1 MKNIILA
8 AIILLF
14 SMQSAAQKQ
23 LERTLKGYV
32 NPDELVTLSADIP
45 FNNAVS
51 LLSKVSEST
60 TGKKVLSTVDNDKP
74 IGLEIK
80 NIEYYK
86 ALIMIVQYAGLMFD
100 EREDVIVI
108 KRKGDKESKIQEEY
122 YASVNS
128 RELNISAVFFEM
140 DVNMARKIG
149 LDWKFFFR
157 KDFELGVTS
166 GTDREKLEQQQQQA
180 GGAGGTGQQ
189 TGVTPDFLVS
199 GKGQFDIGSYVG
211 DATAVFQFFESENVG
226 EIIASPNITVRDG
239 VKGRIQVGSDF
250 SIKQRDFS
258 GNIIENFFSTGSII
272 EVTPFIYTE
281 EGVDYILLNIQVE
294 RSSFIPDPLTTEIRK
309 TSATTQVLMLNN
321 EEVVLGGLFINE
333 DINVRTGVPFLKDL
347 PWYVFGLRYIF
358 GADEIRVNKKE
369 LVILLRT
376 ELVPT
381 LKDRVAGVKTT
392 TPIQNEVKKYRARAK
407 YYQFNQSTTD

>member
-1 MKNIILA
+1 MKKLILA
-8 AIILLF
+8 VIVILF
-14 SMQSAAQKQ
+14 SMQIVAQKQ
-23 LERTLKGYV
+23 LEKTLRGYV

-45 FNNAVS
+45 FSNAIS
-51 LLSKVSEST
+51 LLSKISEST
-60 TGKKVLSTVDNDKP
+60 TGKKIVSTVESQNP

-86 ALIMIVQYAGLMFD
+86 AMVMIVQYAGLMF
-100 EREDVIVI
+100 EEQEDLIVVKKKGEKEI
-108 KRKGDKESKIQEEY
+108 KQGEH
-122 YASVNS
+122 YANVNS
-128 RELNISAVFFEM
+128 REINISAVFFEL

-166 GTDREKLEQQQQQA
+166 GTDREKLEQQQQQ
-180 GGAGGTGQQ
+180 GGSSGGSQQ

-211 DATAVFQFFESENVG
+211 DATATFQFFESENLG

-239 VKGRIQVGSDF
+239 VQGRIQVGSDF

-258 GNIIENFFSTGSII
+258 GNIIENFYSTGSII
-272 EVTPFIYTE
+272 EVTPYIYSE
-281 EGVDYILLNIQVE
+281 DNVDYILLDINVE
-294 RSSFIPDPLTTEIRK
+294 RSSFIPDQLTTEIRK
-309 TSATTQVLMLNN
+309 TTAKTEVLMLNG
-321 EEVVLGGLFINE
+321 EEVVVGGLFINE
-333 DINVRTGVPFLKDL
+333 DVNVRTGVPFLKDL

-369 LVILLRT
+369 LVILLKT

-381 LKDRVAGVKTT
+381 LKDRVAGTKTT
-392 TPIQNEVKKYRARAK
+392 TPIKDEVRKYREKAK
-407 YYQFNQSTTD
+407 YYQFNQSPTK

>member
-1 MKNIILA
+1 MKKIILA
-8 AIILLF
+8 VIVILF
-14 SMQSAAQKQ
+14 SMQSVAQKH
-23 LERTLKGYV
+23 LEKTLRGYV
-32 NPDELVTLSADIP
+32 NPDELVSLSADIP
-45 FNNAVS
+45 FSNAIS

-60 TGKKVLSTVDNDKP
+60 TGKKIVSTVESQNP

-86 ALIMIVQYAGLMFD
+86 ALMMIVQYAGLMF
-100 EREDVIVI
+100 EEKEDLIVI
-108 KRKGDKESKIQEEY
+108 KRKGEKEIKQGEF

-128 RELNISAVFFEM
+128 REINISAVFFEM

-157 KDFELGVTS
+157 KDFEVGITS
-166 GTDREKLEQQQQQA
+166 GLDRDKLEQQQS
-180 GGAGGTGQQ
+180 GGGGGGTSGQQ
-189 TGVTPDFLVS
+189 GVTPDFLVS

-211 DATAVFQFFESENVG
+211 DATAVFQFFETENLG

-239 VKGRIQVGSDF
+239 VQGRIQVGSDF

-281 EGVDYILLNIQVE
+281 ENVDYILLNIRVE

-309 TSATTQVLMLNN
+309 TSASTQVLMLNG
-321 EEVVLGGLFINE
+321 EEVVVGGLFITE
-333 DINVRTGVPFLKDL
+333 EVNVRTGVPFLKDL
-347 PWYVFGLRYIF
+347 PWWVFGLRYIF
-358 GADEIRVNKKE
+358 GTDEIRENKKE

-381 LKDRVAGVKTT
+381 LKERVAGPKST
-392 TPIQNEVKKYRARAK
+392 TPIQNEVRKYRERAK
-407 YYQFNQSTTD
+407 YYQFNQSPTK

>member
-1 MKNIILA
+1 MKKIILA
-8 AIILLF
+8 VIVILF
-14 SMQSAAQKQ
+14 SMQSVAQKH
-23 LERTLKGYV
+23 LEKTLRGYV
-32 NPDELVTLSADIP
+32 NPDELVSLSADIP
-45 FNNAVS
+45 FSNAIS

-60 TGKKVLSTVDNDKP
+60 TGKKIVSTVESQNP

-86 ALIMIVQYAGLMFD
+86 ALMMIVQYAGLMF
-100 EREDVIVI
+100 EEKEDLIVI
-108 KRKGDKESKIQEEY
+108 KRKGEKEIKQGEF

-128 RELNISAVFFEM
+128 REINISAVFFEM

-157 KDFELGVTS
+157 KDFEVGITS
-166 GTDREKLEQQQQQA
+166 GLDRDKLEQQQS
-180 GGAGGTGQQ
+180 GGGGGGTSGQQ
-189 TGVTPDFLVS
+189 GVTPDFLVS

-211 DATAVFQFFESENVG
+211 DATAVFQFFETENLG

-239 VKGRIQVGSDF
+239 VQGRIQVGSDF

-281 EGVDYILLNIQVE
+281 ENVDYILLNIRVE

-309 TSATTQVLMLNN
+309 TSASTQVLMLNG
-321 EEVVLGGLFINE
+321 EEVVVGGLFITE
-333 DINVRTGVPFLKDL
+333 EVNVRTGVPFLKDL
-347 PWYVFGLRYIF
+347 PWWVFGLRYIF
-358 GADEIRVNKKE
+358 GTDEIRENKKE

-381 LKDRVAGVKTT
+381 LKERVAGPKST
-392 TPIQNEVKKYRARAK
+392 TPLQNEVRKYRERAK
-407 YYQFNQSTTD
+407 YYQFNQSPTK

>member
-8 AIILLF
+8 LIVILF
-14 SMQSAAQKQ
+14 SFQTVAQKQ
-23 LERTLKGYV
+23 LEKTLRGYV
-32 NPDELVTLSADIP
+32 NPDELITLSADIP
-45 FNNAVS
+45 FANAIA

-60 TGKKVLSTVDNDKP
+60 TGKKIISTVESSNP

-86 ALIMIVQYAGLMFD
+86 ALIMIVQYAGLMF
-100 EREDVIVI
+100 EEKEDLIVI
-108 KRKGDKESKIQEEY
+108 KRKGEKEQKIDEDN

-128 RELNISAVFFEM
+128 REINISAVFFEM

-149 LDWKFFFR
+149 LDWKLLFS

-166 GTDREKLEQQQQQA
+166 GVDREKQEQSQGSGTSTQQA
-180 GGAGGTGQQ
+180 
-189 TGVTPDFLVS
+189 VTPDFLVS
-199 GKGQFDIGSYVG
+199 GKGTFDIGTYAL
-211 DATAVFQFFESENVG
+211 DAAATLQFFESENLG

-239 VKGRIQVGSDF
+239 IQGRIQVGSDF

-272 EVTPFIYTE
+272 EVTPFIYNE
-281 EGVDYILLNIQVE
+281 EGVDYILLNIKVE

-309 TSATTQVLMLNN
+309 TAATTQVLMLNG
-321 EEVVLGGLFINE
+321 EEAVIGGLFINE
-333 DINVRTGVPFLKDL
+333 ETKVRNGVPFLKDL
-347 PWYVFGLRYIF
+347 PWWVFGLRYVF
-358 GADEIRVNKKE
+358 GSDETRINKKE
-369 LVILLRT
+369 LIILIKT

-381 LKDRVAGVKTT
+381 LKNRMAGSKTT
-392 TPIQNEVKKYRARAK
+392 TPIKDEVRKYREKAK
-407 YYQFNQSTTD
+407 YYQFNQSPTN